1 MALSRSVEDF
11 PLTTFLKKLIIFASG
26 GPFLDG
32 YILVMV
38 GVALTQLG
46 PQLQLDAFWTGLIGA
61 AALVGLF
68 IGTAVFGYVTDL
80 VGRQIMFTL
89 DIIAIIIIS
98 ILTMFISTPLQLVI
112 LRFAIGIV
120 VGADYPIATSLVAEF
135 TPGKYRAMSMGF
147 IAAVW
152 YVGATAADIV
162 GYFLIDVSGGWRW
175 MLGSA
180 AIPALILLLGRI
192 GTPESPR
199 WLVSKGRVD
208 EARAIVKKIFG
219 PDAELDVGEK
229 TENTQYSRLFTGEYL
244 KRVIFVGVIWT
255 CQVVPMFALY
265 TFGPQILHTFGLE
278 SGNLAIL
285 GDIIISAFFMVGC
298 IPAMFW
304 LNSVGRR
311 PLCIGSFVVMLIAML
326 SLGLFPNAP
335 LWVIV
340 VSFAVY
346 AFASGGPGI
355 LQWLYPNE
363 LFPTAIRASAVGAA
377 MAMSRLGTVIGVYG
391 LPTFLKNFGI
401 GLTMLVG
408 AGITLLG
415 LVISIAWAP
424 ETKGMSLTAS
434 SSISSS
440 GNRRL
445 DEPN

>member
-1 MALSRSVEDF
+1 MALSKSVENS
-11 PLTTFLKKLIIFASG
+11 PLTPYLKKMILFASG

-32 YILVMV
+32 YILVIV
-38 GVALTQLG
+38 GVALTKLG

-68 IGTAVFGYVTDL
+68 IGTSVFGYVTDL
-80 VGRQIMFTL
+80 VGRQVMFTV

-98 ILTMFISTPLQLVI
+98 ILTMFITTPLQLVI

-135 TPGKYRAMSMGF
+135 TPRKYRALSMGF

-152 YVGATAADIV
+152 YLGATAADIV
-162 GYFLIDVSGGWRW
+162 GYLLIDVPGGWRW

-180 AIPALILLLGRI
+180 AIPAIILQLGRI

-208 EARAIVKKIFG
+208 EALAIVKKVFG
-219 PDAELDVGEK
+219 PDADLGEAEVTEK
-229 TENTQYSRLFTGEYL
+229 TQYRRIFSGGYL
-244 KRVIFVGVIWT
+244 KRVVFVGVIWT

-265 TFGPQILHTFGLE
+265 TFGPQILNTFGLG
-278 SGNLAIL
+278 SGNLSIL
-285 GDIIISAFFMVGC
+285 GDILISTFFMVGC

-311 PLCIGSFVVMLIAML
+311 PLCIGSFAIMMFSMFI
-326 SLGLFPNAP
+326 LGIFPSAP
-335 LWVIV
+335 VWVIV
-340 VSFAVY
+340 ASFAVY

-377 MAMSRLGTVIGVYG
+377 MAMSRFGTVVGVYG
-391 LPTFLKNFGI
+391 LPTFMEKYGI
-401 GLTMLVG
+401 GSAMLVG
-408 AGITLLG
+408 AGISMLG
-415 LVISIAWAP
+415 LVVSIAWAP
-424 ETKGMSLTAS
+424 ETKGMSLADS
-434 SSISSS
+434 SSLSS
-440 GNRRL
+440 
-445 DEPN
+445 

>member
-1 MALSRSVEDF
+1 MALSKSVEDS
-11 PLTTFLKKLIIFASG
+11 PLTPYLKKMILFASG

-32 YILVMV
+32 YILVIV

-68 IGTAVFGYVTDL
+68 IGTSVFGYVTDL
-80 VGRQIMFTL
+80 VGRQVMFTV

-98 ILTMFISTPLQLVI
+98 ILTMFITTPLQLAI

-135 TPGKYRAMSMGF
+135 TPRKYRALSMGF

-152 YVGATAADIV
+152 YLGATAADIV
-162 GYFLIDVSGGWRW
+162 GYLLIDVPGGWRW

-180 AIPALILLLGRI
+180 AIPAIILQLGRI

-208 EARAIVKKIFG
+208 EALAIVKKVFG
-219 PDAELDVGEK
+219 PDADLGEAEVTEK
-229 TENTQYSRLFTGEYL
+229 TQYRRIFSGGYL
-244 KRVIFVGVIWT
+244 KRVVFVGVIWT

-265 TFGPQILHTFGLE
+265 TFGPQILNTFGLG

-285 GDIIISAFFMVGC
+285 GDIIISTFFMVGC

-311 PLCIGSFVVMLIAML
+311 PLCIGSFAIMMFSMLI
-326 SLGLFPNAP
+326 LGIFPSAP
-335 LWVIV
+335 VWVIV
-340 VSFAVY
+340 ASFAVY

-355 LQWLYPNE
+355 LEWLYPNE

-377 MAMSRLGTVIGVYG
+377 MAMSRFGTVVGVYG
-391 LPTFLKNFGI
+391 LPTFMEKYGI
-401 GLTMLVG
+401 GPAMLVG
-408 AGITLLG
+408 AGISLLG
-415 LVISIAWAP
+415 LVVSIAWAP
-424 ETKGMSLTAS
+424 ETKGMSLADS
-434 SSISSS
+434 SSLS
-440 GNRRL
+440 
-445 DEPN
+445 P